1 VGGVKGCGFIAVGG
15 IFFFIFSL
23 LMLFM
28 MAGGG
33 GSSATA
39 GGLGLAAGS
48 VPTAYLQWV
57 KAAGAECPA
66 VSAPLIAA
74 QIEQES
80 GWNPNARSPVG
91 AEGIAQ
97 FMPGT
102 WPNWGQDDDGT
113 HNVSPL
119 NPADAIMAMGRYDC
133 AIAKQVASVP
143 GDPVANILAGYNA
156 GPGAVVHYNGVPP
169 YAETQGY
176 VTSIEAA
183 MKKYEAPLSSG
194 PVGGGGSAFAQ
205 AEIAAAEKYLGLP
218 YVWGGGAPSG
228 PTGGGF
234 DCSGLVLY
242 AVYQASGGKLDL
254 PHSSEEMATM
264 GTEVPRDQMQPG
276 DAVVIQTEPGDYSHV
291 VLYIGGGQ
299 IVEAPHTGA
308 FVRTAP
314 LSEYNGMVQTVRRF
328 G

>member
-1 VGGVKGCGFIAVGG
+1 MGGVKGCGLFASGG
-15 IFFFIFSL
+15 VFFFIFCL

-33 GSSATA
+33 DSASA
-39 GGLGLAAGS
+39 GGLGLATNS
-48 VPTAYLQWV
+48 VPTAYLRWV
-57 KAAGAECPA
+57 QAAGAECKA

-74 QIEQES
+74 QIQQES
-80 GWNPNARSPVG
+80 GWNPNAVSPVG

-97 FMPGT
+97 FMPET
-102 WPNWGQDDDGT
+102 WPNWGKDDDGT
-113 HNVSPL
+113 HNVSPF
-119 NPADAIMAMGRYDC
+119 NAADAIMAMGRYDC
-133 AIAKQVASVP
+133 AIAKEVANVP
-143 GDPVANILAGYNA
+143 GDPIANMLAGYNA
-156 GPGAVVHYNGVPP
+156 GSGAVVRYNGVPP

-176 VTSIEAA
+176 VTSIEAL
-183 MKKYEAPLSSG
+183 MKKFEAPLA
-194 PVGGGGSAFAQ
+194 PGGGGGTAFGQ
-205 AEIAAAEKYLGLP
+205 AEIAAAEKYIGLP

-242 AVYQASGGKLDL
+242 AVYQASGGKIEL

-264 GTEVPRDQMQPG
+264 GTEVPRNQMQPG
-276 DAVVIQTEPGDYSHV
+276 DAIVIQTEGPGDYSHV

-314 LSEYNGMVQTVRRF
+314 LSQYDGMVQDVRRF